1 MGPGMATNLQ
11 VALPGLAQEMRKLL
25 SDSGQPELAAQVDH
39 LAIVDRCR
47 CGDLFC
53 ATFYTAPPPRGGWG
67 PGHENVFLDAADGDI
82 ILDVLHGKIVCVEVL
97 HRDELRERLL
107 TVCP

>member
-39 LAIVDRCR
+39 LA
-47 CGDLFC
+47 
-53 ATFYTAPPPRGGWG
+53 FYTAPPPRGGWG

-107 TVCP
+107 AVCP